1 MKTIK
6 LRTEIEFEVNE
17 DIYQRIEFYNKLQE
31 AESVEEFMNI
41 IKDMEENHNELYN
54 TYQFYRLLPEDIGDT
69 FMFGNLEDALEYVE
83 NILFCDVRRQYHGYK
98 RTMKF
103 FADNE
108 LDVGRVVGDCVV
120 LIYLDAETF
129 KLLFECDS
137 RRLVGILSQHYAADN
152 KAEGAVNIHKT
163 KHVKVIGDADVASDF
178 IFLNVVGVNGDN
190 HLGVVF

>member
-17 DIYQRIEFYNKLQE
+17 AIYQRIEFYNKLQE
-31 AESVEEFMNI
+31 AKSVEEFMSI
-41 IKDMEENHNELYN
+41 IKDMEENHNNLYN

-108 LDVGRVVGDCVV
+108 LGEDILRFSFMNVDILPGLRQQIFGIADRN
-120 LIYLDAETF
+120 E
-129 KLLFECDS
+129 LL
-137 RRLVGILSQHYAADN
+137 GIAAAIN
-152 KAEGAVNIHKT
+152 TLK
-163 KHVKVIGDADVASDF
+163 
-178 IFLNVVGVNGDN
+178 
-190 HLGVVF
+190 